1 MNLRMKTSHVAL
13 FISVA
18 MVVGVLLGVW
28 LSPSSKNENGIS
40 ASQIRIVDNNKLN
53 NIVHLILTDYVD
65 SITLEQIEDEAI
77 YSLLS
82 TLDPHSAY
90 IVKEDFEEEKES
102 INGLFEGIGIIFR
115 LEKDSIY
122 VLQVVDGGP
131 SQKSGVLNGDRI
143 VFINDTNVAGVE
155 IKDTDV
161 IKKLRGPKG
170 TKVKIGIKREGVS
183 KILDFDITRDV
194 IPSHSIS
201 YRGMLDDE
209 IGYIHL
215 SKFSNTTKREM
226 YTSIKYLQEKGME
239 KLILDLRGN
248 GGGLLYQAIEVA
260 DMFLPQDQLIVYT
273 EGRNSPRSENY
284 STSGGI
290 FEKGALVVMIDE
302 SSASASEILAGA
314 VQDNDRGTIV
324 GRRSFGKGLVQEQF
338 EMRDG
343 SAIRLTIARY
353 YTPSGRCIQRPY
365 DKGTDEYY
373 YDFLMRIMTEM
384 ESDSIIQEIT
394 DTTKYYTKDGRVVY
408 GGGGIYPDVVLPYS
422 RDSLI
427 IYYNNVMQKGIL
439 YKYAFDFTER
449 NRHTLLE
456 KYPNS
461 DSFVQNYSVSDYM
474 FNEFINEAAEKGI
487 KRDQAS
493 IKAYKEE
500 MKIMLK
506 SYMAELLYDTESFY
520 KVSLLID
527 KDLQK
532 TKDII
537 KKK

>member
-40 ASQIRIVDNNKLN
+40 ASQIRIVDNNKLS

-290 FEKGALVVMIDE
+290 FEKGALVVMIDD

-324 GRRSFGKGLVQEQF
+324 GIRSFGKGLVQEQF

-427 IYYNNVMQKGIL
+427 IYFNNVMQKGIL

-461 DSFVQNYSVSDYM
+461 DSFVQNYSVPDYM

-487 KRDQAS
+487 KRDPAS

-520 KVSLLID
+520 KVSLLMD

-532 TKDII
+532 TIDII